1 MKIIE
6 EKKYLS
12 GPYFAC
18 PPVQIFRLQLFSYL
32 YTEEFEK
39 LFPLTK
45 KYPLIIEESN
55 YFTEAVLNSYLQE
68 NDFIVQLT
76 QNDILA
82 AKAFCRK
89 TVEDTIRNCFG

>member
-1 MKIIE
+1 MIDHPIETSKKI
-6 EKKYLS
+6 YA
-12 GPYFAC
+12 YFGME
-18 PPVQIFRLQLFSYL
+18 